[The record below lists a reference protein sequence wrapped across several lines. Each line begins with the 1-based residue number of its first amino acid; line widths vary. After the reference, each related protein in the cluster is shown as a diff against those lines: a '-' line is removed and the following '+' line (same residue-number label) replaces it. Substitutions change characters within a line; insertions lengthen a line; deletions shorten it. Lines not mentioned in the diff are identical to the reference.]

1 MRKNIAILFV
11 LIVLSTNNYT
21 HAINGYI
28 LLKTGEKIDVEIR
41 ISSTYMGTNFEA
53 LTKGVKYY
61 DKDGG
66 RKYLEL
72 EFVKELY
79 FKIDTNEYKMV
90 CFKNTMKV
98 RDENFIVKPY
108 IMLYEVQKG
117 TLSNYSINRPIK
129 IENDDPLRFLYQTN
143 LSGRFVNVLQIEGKQ
158 PIKVSNLK
166 FRKPLLKYI
175 ATCKEVTSKIEKGE
189 YGKYDLTKIVNEYN
203 EVCK

>member
-1 MRKNIAILFV
+1 
-11 LIVLSTNNYT
+11 
-21 HAINGYI
+21 
-28 LLKTGEKIDVEIR
+28 
-41 ISSTYMGTNFEA
+41 
-53 LTKGVKYY
+53 
-61 DKDGG
+61 
-66 RKYLEL
+66 
-72 EFVKELY
+72 
-79 FKIDTNEYKMV
+79 
-90 CFKNTMKV
+90 
-98 RDENFIVKPY
+98 
-108 IMLYEVQKG
+108 MLYEVQKG

-158 PIKVSNLK
+158 PIKVSNFK

>member
-53 LTKGVKYY
+53 LTKGIKYY

-98 RDENFIVKPY
+98 RDENFIVKP
-108 IMLYEVQKG
+108 
-117 TLSNYSINRPIK
+117 
-129 IENDDPLRFLYQTN
+129 
-143 LSGRFVNVLQIEGKQ
+143 
-158 PIKVSNLK
+158 
-166 FRKPLLKYI
+166 
-175 ATCKEVTSKIEKGE
+175 
-189 YGKYDLTKIVNEYN
+189 
-203 EVCK
+203 